1 MMIDPMISTRTR
13 VCIADR
19 GAPRASR
26 DGFYADLPSRQLKVK
41 VADRTVVRPQ
51 WDEKRLD
58 EPAALQV
65 TDAPLN

>member
-1 MMIDPMISTRTR
+1 MMIDPMIST
-13 VCIADR
+13 
-19 GAPRASR
+19 PRASR